1 MKQDKLSKTEK
12 GVIAI
17 IIVTMLASVVLAFV
31 LAFGA
36 CTSDTNSAPKHG
48 SYAKCD
54 QYGVKGCVRWSVV
67 TY

>member
-17 IIVTMLASVVLAFV
+17 NIVTMLAVFALAF
-31 LAFGA
+31 AAG
-36 CTSDTNSAPKHG
+36 TSDTSSAPKHG

>member
-1 MKQDKLSKTEK
+1 MNNLEK
-12 GVIAI
+12 GIAA
-17 IIVTMLASVVLAFV
+17 IIVTTLIATFVIAFT
-31 LAFGA
+31 LG
-36 CTSDTNSAPKHG
+36 TYDSDAAPKHG

>member
-1 MKQDKLSKTEK
+1 MSKLSSTEK
-12 GVIAI
+12 CIVGT
-17 IIVTMLASVVLAFV
+17 IIVTFIAIFVIAFT
-31 LAFGA
+31 LG
-36 CTSDTNSAPKHG
+36 TYDSDTAPKHG

>member
-1 MKQDKLSKTEK
+1 MSKRNDKMSKSEK
-12 GVIAI
+12 LIVAFIAALVALTFVIAYN
-17 IIVTMLASVVLAFV
+17 AEPSE
-31 LAFGA
+31 G
-36 CTSDTNSAPKHG
+36 PKHG

>member
-1 MKQDKLSKTEK
+1 MTKRNKIDNVD
-12 GVIAI
+12 VIVIVAI
-17 IIVTMLASVVLAFV
+17 IIVAVVTFITAV
-31 LAFGA
+31 AVI
-36 CTSDTNSAPKHG
+36 TYEPSTAPKHG